1 MQAPDAERIGYQ
13 DDSVDL
19 LQRFQNTGDLLLH
32 QARRF
37 GKFLQRGRMSR
48 VDDMAH
54 KQIVEP
60 CRRNGWRHSAILQ
73 GIQGSLIRSSRAPI
87 LYPDN
92 VPELPEVET
101 VVRGLDKRVAG
112 DTIESVWIGS
122 RKQTLKS
129 AAGLIVAT
137 LEGKRI
143 VRVHRAGKHIVFD
156 LAGASGIS
164 GVKSSNASKSNA
176 SKKKSERSGRGRTRP
191 GASEQTAQ
199 WIVHLGMTGRL
210 VVSEAPAEIA
220 KHTHLIAKLASG
232 RELRFIDPR
241 MFGKLSVH
249 AGGFD
254 PGGVEPLEVDEGQF
268 VALFR
273 ERKTPIKS
281 ALLNQK
287 LLRGVGN
294 IYADES
300 LFRAGIRPRRRAS
313 SISGKQLSVLHRSVQ
328 EVLREAIALGGSSIS
343 DYVDADGEE
352 GFFQL
357 QHKVYGREG
366 QPCLACATPIR
377 RVVLAGRSSHY
388 CSKCQK

>member
-1 MQAPDAERIGYQ
+1 
-13 DDSVDL
+13 
-19 LQRFQNTGDLLLH
+19 
-32 QARRF
+32 
-37 GKFLQRGRMSR
+37 
-48 VDDMAH
+48 
-54 KQIVEP
+54 
-60 CRRNGWRHSAILQ
+60 
-73 GIQGSLIRSSRAPI
+73 
-87 LYPDN
+87 

-101 VVRGLDKRVAG
+101 IVRGLDTRVAG
-112 DTIESVWIGS
+112 DSVESVWIGS
-122 RKQTLKS
+122 RKQPLKS
-129 AAGLIVAT
+129 PASVIAST
-137 LEGKRI
+137 LEGRRI

-156 LAGASGIS
+156 LEGKSRGSSGSASPP
-164 GVKSSNASKSNA
+164 ASRTKKGKR
-176 SKKKSERSGRGRTRP
+176 KKKVRGQAREAAPRQT
-191 GASEQTAQ
+191 SDVQTAQ

-210 VVSEAPAEIA
+210 VICEPATEIA

-249 AGGFD
+249 LQPGGFD
-254 PGGVEPLEVDEGQF
+254 PGGVEPLEVSEERF

-273 ERKTPIKS
+273 GRKTPIKS

-300 LFRAGIRPRRRAS
+300 LFRAGIRPRRRAAA
-313 SISGKQLSVLHRSVQ
+313 ITREQLGKLHQAVR

-357 QHKVYGREG
+357 QHRVYGREG
-366 QPCLACATPIR
+366 EPCLVCETALR

-388 CSKCQK
+388 CAKCQK